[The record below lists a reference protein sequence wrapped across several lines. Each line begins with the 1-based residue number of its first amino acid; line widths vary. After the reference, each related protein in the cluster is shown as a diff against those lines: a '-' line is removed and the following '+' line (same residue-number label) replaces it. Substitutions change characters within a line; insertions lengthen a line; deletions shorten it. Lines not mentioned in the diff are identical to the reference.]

1 MADKGQGA
9 PVGFGGRVFPNPS
22 GIKPADS
29 DVDNRKSDT
38 PVGAKFSVQ
47 NAPANQD
54 KANGISPHPV
64 MLHFAKKGGPV
75 RKLNSAPTDLKEN

>member
-1 MADKGQGA
+1 MADEGA
-9 PVGFGGRVFPNPS
+9 PADFGGRVLPNPT

-47 NAPANQD
+47 NAPADQD
-54 KANGISPHPV
+54 KANGISPHP
-64 MLHFAKKGGPV
+64 LHLYAAKRGAPARRLGASPV
-75 RKLNSAPTDLKEN
+75 NPKEH

>member
-1 MADKGQGA
+1 MADEQGA
-9 PVGFGGRVFPNPS
+9 PASFPGRVFPNPT

-29 DVDNRKSDT
+29 DVDNRTTDK

-47 NAPANQD
+47 NAPADQD

-64 MLHFAKKGGPV
+64 QLHFQKKSGPV
-75 RKLNSAPTDLKEN
+75 RKLGSSPVDPKEH